1 MILQDFKELLKNV
14 EAEQIVE
21 DIILGGTAQ
30 HVSADDLQFI
40 RRAIAEKFSVPV
52 EEVEV
57 YIVGSAKLGFSISEK
72 NKDGKVQPRYRAFS
86 PDSDVDVAVICPKIF
101 EMIWYELSSYAHFN
115 TYLPWDSG
123 KVGDYLVCGWL
134 RLDRLPNRIRIRR
147 WDDWRDCFR
156 RISTD
161 PRFKSR
167 SVTGGIFYSK
177 DFLKQYQLR
186 SVKECQLLEEG
197 DI

>member
-1 MILQDFKELLKNV
+1 MTPQDFRELLKSA

-21 DIILGGTAQ
+21 DIVLGGAAQ
-30 HVSADDLQFI
+30 HVAAEDLEFI
-40 RRAIAEKFSVPV
+40 HRAIAEKFSVLV
-52 EEVEV
+52 EEVEI

-72 NKDGKVQPRYRAFS
+72 NKNGKILPRYRLFS
-86 PDSDVDVAVICPKIF
+86 PDSDIDIAVICPKIF

-134 RLDRLPNRIRIRR
+134 RLDKLPHRIRMRR

-156 RISTD
+156 HVSAA

-167 SVTGGIFYSK
+167 SVTGGLFYSK

-186 SVKECQLLEEG
+186 SVKECQLLEERN
-197 DI
+197 I